1 MGLSVCFETSSAAF
15 SSLSAKGMEDAGI
28 DLMLESR
35 LEDDAWAERNVEK
48 GGGEGERAWIEGRG
62 GVCLSG
68 AEENYIR
75 RADGENRDRPTKRD
89 LMCFPL
95 LADL

>member
-1 MGLSVCFETSSAAF
+1 
-15 SSLSAKGMEDAGI
+15 MEDPGI

-35 LEDDAWAERNVEK
+35 LEDDAWAERNVVK
-48 GGGEGERAWIEGRG
+48 GGGEGERAWIEDSG
-62 GVCLSG
+62 GVCLAG
-68 AEENYIR
+68 AEEHYVR
-75 RADGENRDRPTKRD
+75 RAVGEARDRLTTKRG